1 MEITKEKF
9 SQGEWSACCLDA
21 KPHFVFA
28 GEKTVCTMLC
38 NDKTMPAY
46 EPMEAEV
53 TIDECVANA
62 ILIQSAPKMFKA
74 LVEIS
79 KGEGRYDMDR
89 LRHAANT
96 IEDMQKLALDAIKEA
111 TEPPPIEF

>member
-1 MEITKEKF
+1 METRFTK
-9 SQGEWSACCLDA
+9 GEWSACCLDA

-62 ILIQSAPKMFKA
+62 KLIAAAPDLLAACDEMVKYFD
-74 LVEIS
+74 VENLS
-79 KGEGRYDMDR
+79 QCDAYY
-89 LRHAANT
+89 
-96 IEDMQKLALDAIKEA
+96 KLKDAIKKA
-111 TEPPPIEF
+111 TE